1 MFLRCHYVPALSQCN
16 SRYTRQK
23 QDFWEQNS
31 SQWPLAC
38 FYPPIQRH
46 GFLAAVGHIS
56 SAPGSHI
63 WQYMALYFRSL
74 GRCRRGFWQKLS
86 PRSGR
91 RMQERIRR
99 SEWRGQASEL
109 GCYSSAASGSGVL
122 GQFFHL
128 PELQLPHLKHEAI
141 IMPTS

>member
-31 SQWPLAC
+31 SRWPLTC
-38 FYPPIQRH
+38 FYPPIQRR
-46 GFLAAVGHIS
+46 GFLVAGGQIS
-56 SAPGSHI
+56 SAPDSHI

-74 GRCRRGFWQKLS
+74 GRCKRGFWKKLS
-86 PRSGR
+86 PHSG
-91 RMQERIRR
+91 RMQERICC
-99 SEWRGQASEL
+99 SEQRGQALQL
-109 GCYSSAASGSGVL
+109 GCCSSAASGSRVL

-128 PELQLPHLKHEAI
+128 PELQLPHLKHEAV